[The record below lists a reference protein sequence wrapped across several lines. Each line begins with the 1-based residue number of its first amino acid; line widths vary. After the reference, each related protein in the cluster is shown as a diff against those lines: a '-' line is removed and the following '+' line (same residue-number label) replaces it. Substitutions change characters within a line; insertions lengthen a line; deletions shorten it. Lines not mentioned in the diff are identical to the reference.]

1 MLKSPPSGVAQV
13 SLAERP
19 HCEVKVCFNNVFSG
33 LILPNTIVV
42 VINEH
47 QVSAHYTYTPIKLVA
62 SLISLGE
69 RQHRA
74 ELHDRGVE
82 CGQDRE
88 GFSVGV
94 ESSEEVWD
102 GRNVD
107 GAFPY
112 KQAEQRQHEKPLRDC
127 RPP

>member
-1 MLKSPPSGVAQV
+1 MGSEMCIRDRYIYA
-13 SLAERP
+13 
-19 HCEVKVCFNNVFSG
+19 
-33 LILPNTIVV
+33 
-42 VINEH
+42 
-47 QVSAHYTYTPIKLVA
+47 PIKLVA
-62 SLISLGE
+62 SLISSGE

-82 CGQDRE
+82 CGQDGE

-112 KQAEQRQHEKPLRDC
+112 QQAEQRQHEKPLRDC